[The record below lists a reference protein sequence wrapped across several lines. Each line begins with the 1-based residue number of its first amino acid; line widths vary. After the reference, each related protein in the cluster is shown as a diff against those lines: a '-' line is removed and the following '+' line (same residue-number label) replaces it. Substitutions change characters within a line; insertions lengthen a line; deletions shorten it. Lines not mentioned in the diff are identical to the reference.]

1 MLKKFIRDTAIYAIP
16 SFISRGLGFI
26 LIPLYTR
33 VLAPADY
40 GALDLLTVFGSL
52 VSLTVALEI
61 SQGVARYYT
70 GENDPDGKI
79 EYASTAFWFAV
90 FCYTLFVIVAFT
102 FSKELSAMVMGRHG
116 MEMYFRFG
124 SVYIGLNGVF
134 YLIQSQFRWE
144 LRSKNFAAASII
156 VSVITAG
163 LAILFTYV
171 FGWGLAGVL
180 FGMASG
186 VLTGCIYGLWNLSN
200 TFQFRF
206 RWMRLKEMLLFSAP
220 LVPSGIAVFVNNY
233 IDRVMI
239 NHYLS
244 LNEVGLYGVAFRLA
258 GIIGL
263 VMIGFQGALTP
274 LVYKYYRDPQTPHE
288 LARIFRL
295 FLAFALMVFLIL
307 SLFASEVLHLMTT
320 PAYYPAAQ
328 LIVFLVPAILLSNMY
343 IFTPGISIVRKTH
356 LIMWINVASAG
367 LNTLF
372 CWLLIPRYGITGAA
386 VGTLLGY
393 CCVFFLYLWF
403 SQRLYF
409 VPHDWKRLMTG
420 VGSISIL
427 AYWIPRLQLS
437 TGLAIGLKLGGV
449 ALGILVILSAG
460 LVQVSELQQVQ
471 KLARNYL
478 PYNKV

>member
-1 MLKKFIRDTAIYAIP
+1 MLKNFLRDTAIYAIP

-40 GALDLLTVFGSL
+40 GTLDLLTVFGSL

-70 GENDPDGKI
+70 GENNPNTKI

-90 FCYTLFVIVAFT
+90 FCYTLFVIAAFT
-102 FSKELSAMVMGRHG
+102 FSKELSAMVIGRQG
-116 MEMYFRFG
+116 MEMYFRLA

-156 VSVITAG
+156 VSLITAG

-180 FGMASG
+180 SGMASG
-186 VLTGCIYGLWNLSN
+186 VLAGCVYGLWNLGY

-206 RWMRLKEMLLFSAP
+206 HWMRLKEMLSFSAP

-244 LNEVGLYGVAFRLA
+244 LNEVGLYGIGFRLA
-258 GIIGL
+258 GVIGR
-263 VMIGFQGALTP
+263 VERERER
-274 LVYKYYRDPQTPHE
+274 V
-288 LARIFRL
+288 
-295 FLAFALMVFLIL
+295 
-307 SLFASEVLHLMTT
+307 
-320 PAYYPAAQ
+320 
-328 LIVFLVPAILLSNMY
+328 
-343 IFTPGISIVRKTH
+343 
-356 LIMWINVASAG
+356 
-367 LNTLF
+367 
-372 CWLLIPRYGITGAA
+372 
-386 VGTLLGY
+386 
-393 CCVFFLYLWF
+393 
-403 SQRLYF
+403 
-409 VPHDWKRLMTG
+409 
-420 VGSISIL
+420 
-427 AYWIPRLQLS
+427 
-437 TGLAIGLKLGGV
+437 
-449 ALGILVILSAG
+449 
-460 LVQVSELQQVQ
+460 
-471 KLARNYL
+471 
-478 PYNKV
+478 